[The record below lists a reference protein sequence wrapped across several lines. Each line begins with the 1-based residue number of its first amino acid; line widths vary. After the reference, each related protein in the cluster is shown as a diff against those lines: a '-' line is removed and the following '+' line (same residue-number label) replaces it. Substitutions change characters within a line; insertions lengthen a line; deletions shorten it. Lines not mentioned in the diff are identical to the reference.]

1 MIREQ
6 WRSLMASTFKG
17 RGIPDSRLRE
27 LLDQWEG
34 EDPQAMAEAKVSLGL
49 QHHVFGSS
57 AGELWY
63 FLLQGQGTLQALA
76 VID

>member
-34 EDPQAMAEAKVSLGL
+34 EDPQALAEANVSLSL
-49 QHHVFGSS
+49 QHRFFGGSS
-57 AGELWY
+57 RHVWS
-63 FLLQGQGTLQALA
+63 FLLQCQGTL
-76 VID
+76 

>member
-34 EDPQAMAEAKVSLGL
+34 EDPQALAEAKVSLGRP
-49 QHHVFGSS
+49 HRSFCSS
-57 AGELWY
+57 SGDVWY
-63 FLLQGQGTLQALA
+63 LLLQCQGTL
-76 VID
+76 

>member
-34 EDPQAMAEAKVSLGL
+34 EDPQALAEAKVSLRW
-49 QHHVFGSS
+49 QHRVFGSS
-57 AGELWY
+57 SGD
-63 FLLQGQGTLQALA
+63 
-76 VID
+76 V